1 MQGKISIVMPV
12 KNAMPFLVPC
22 LKSILNQSYTNWQLV
37 AVNDHS
43 TDDSNSILNEFQN
56 KDNRITVLQN
66 EGHGI
71 VSALNH
77 AFKKTTGAFIHRM
90 DADDLMPSTK
100 LEMMLQAIE
109 PESVVTG
116 KVEYFSDESEVGDGF
131 LKYENWLN
139 TLSQQKN
146 YWADVYRECPI
157 ASPAWLMNRSEFELI
172 GGFKSDLMPEDYDLC
187 FRIYQNKLKVV
198 SVPDIVHRWRDS
210 ASRSSRN
217 MPVYYPMAY
226 YPLKVHYF
234 LSIDRNESKELVLIG
249 AGKKGKLI
257 AKLLLEHGE
266 GFHWLTNNK
275 KKHGVKVYNN
285 TIKDVEDFNF
295 QGTQIIL
302 AFASPEDRAEANEFL
317 NARNLKK
324 SEDYWWFC

>member
-1 MQGKISIVMPV
+1 
-12 KNAMPFLVPC
+12 
-22 LKSILNQSYTNWQLV
+22 
-37 AVNDHS
+37 
-43 TDDSNSILNEFQN
+43 
-56 KDNRITVLQN
+56 
-66 EGHGI
+66 
-71 VSALNH
+71 
-77 AFKKTTGAFIHRM
+77 
-90 DADDLMPSTK
+90 
-100 LEMMLQAIE
+100 
-109 PESVVTG
+109 
-116 KVEYFSDESEVGDGF
+116 
-131 LKYENWLN
+131 
-139 TLSQQKN
+139 
-146 YWADVYRECPI
+146 
-157 ASPAWLMNRSEFELI
+157 
-172 GGFKSDLMPEDYDLC
+172 
-187 FRIYQNKLKVV
+187 
-198 SVPDIVHRWRDS
+198 
-210 ASRSSRN
+210 
-217 MPVYYPMAY
+217 MAY